1 MKLLSCIARF
11 WPSEKSGWVLD
22 GPSHV
27 ATLRTMTNLA
37 ITLNEMDNHQEAI
50 ELHRRALEARE
61 KTLGPEHPETLQSV
75 SHLAVALHGRGDLSE
90 ALALQRRALEA
101 RERHL
106 GPQHPSSQK
115 SLERIVSIL
124 GDMINKEE
132 GPR

>member
-1 MKLLSCIARF
+1 MA
-11 WPSEKSGWVLD
+11 
-22 GPSHV
+22 
-27 ATLRTMTNLA
+27 NLA
-37 ITLNEMDNHQEAI
+37 ITLNDMGNHQEAI

-106 GPQHPSSQK
+106 GPQHPSTQR
-115 SLERIVSIL
+115 SLQRIENLL
-124 GDMINKEE
+124 GDMINKELE
-132 GPR
+132 VPGEIVELCRRLLCASL